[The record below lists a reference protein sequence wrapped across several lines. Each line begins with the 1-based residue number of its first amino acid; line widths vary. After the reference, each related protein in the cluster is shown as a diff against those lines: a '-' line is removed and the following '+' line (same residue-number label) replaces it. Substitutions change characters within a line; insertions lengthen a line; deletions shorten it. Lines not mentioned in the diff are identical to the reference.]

1 MKLRHFSDTNK
12 HKPNYVLF
20 CTDGHL
26 QLVISYDTY
35 KKALDK
41 MERYLKV
48 DGSLH
53 NIAGKLVAYK
63 KSGEVVLCP

>member
-1 MKLRHFSDTNK
+1 MELRLLSQSNK

-20 CTDGHL
+20 CSNERI
-26 QLVISYDTY
+26 QLVISFDTF
-35 KKALDK
+35 KKALDR

-53 NIAGKLVAYK
+53 NITGKLVAYK